1 MESAIASLT
10 AGLTPDQ
17 VHTLEKQNH
26 DVEIYA
32 CSIAFSTLAV
42 LAVAVRVTSRHMKK
56 VAIGFDDILI
66 IAALVCPS
74 SSLASISNEAN
85 CPIIKGHYARAD
97 NIHMYR

>member
-26 DVEIYA
+26 DVEIYT
-32 CSIAFSTLAV
+32 CSIVFSILAI

-56 VAIGFDDILI
+56 VAIGVDDIFI
-66 IAALVCPS
+66 MAALVCPS
-74 SSLASISNEAN
+74 SSLASIS
-85 CPIIKGHYARAD
+85 D
-97 NIHMYR
+97 